1 LASHFFCTFVSFQLA
16 ILMKQV
22 ILILSLIFIPAI
34 GYQVFGQSEALTD
47 TTPENVLLEN
57 QWSIGALLHTNGWG
71 LKFRKGHNVTAL
83 RQFMWEIEFSTYK
96 SSKEVRSI
104 NPYFSDS
111 RSYFYGK
118 LNYLWF
124 IRGGVGQQH
133 ILNRKPYWGGVQLS
147 WLYYGGFSLGMTK
160 PVYLYII
167 HFNGGFT
174 DYEVREEKYDPEVHY
189 VDNIY
194 GRGPFLTGLNYMGL
208 YPGVYLKT
216 GLDFEFGVKNR
227 QISSLEIGGILDYSP
242 IPVAIMAYNP
252 KQSFFL
258 TLYVSVM
265 FGKRYNK

>member
-1 LASHFFCTFVSFQLA
+1 MNR
-16 ILMKQV
+16 I
-22 ILILSLIFIPAI
+22 ILILALLLSTAG
-34 GYQVFGQSEALTD
+34 GYFASAQYEALPD

-57 QWSIGALLHTNGWG
+57 QWSAGGQLNTNGWG

-124 IRGGVGQQH
+124 LRGGLGQQH

-167 HFNGGFT
+167 HFNSGFT
-174 DYEVREEKYDPEVHY
+174 DYDVREEKYNPEIHFI
-189 VDNIY
+189 DNIY
-194 GRGPFLTGLNYMGL
+194 GRGSFLAGITQVGLH
-208 YPGVYLKT
+208 PGVYIKT

-227 QISSLEIGGILDYSP
+227 QINSLEVGGIFDYSP

-252 KQSFFL
+252 KQSYFL

>member
-1 LASHFFCTFVSFQLA
+1 
-16 ILMKQV
+16 MKKV
-22 ILILSLIFIPAI
+22 IIALSLLLFTATS
-34 GYQVFGQSEALTD
+34 YFASGQSESRLD
-47 TTPENVLLEN
+47 SISEKVLLEK

-118 LNYLWF
+118 LNYVWF
-124 IRGGVGQQH
+124 FRGGVGQQQ

-147 WLYYGGFSLGMTK
+147 WIYYGGFSLAVTK

-167 HFNGGFT
+167 HFNNGFT
-174 DYEVREEKYDPEVHY
+174 DYEVREEKYNPEIHF

-194 GRGPFLTGLNYMGL
+194 GRGSFLAGITKVGLH
-208 YPGVYLKT
+208 PGVYIKT

-227 QISSLEIGGILDYSP
+227 QINALEVGAIFDYSP

-258 TLYVSVM
+258 TLYLSVM
-265 FGKRYNK
+265 FGKRYNRYGIK